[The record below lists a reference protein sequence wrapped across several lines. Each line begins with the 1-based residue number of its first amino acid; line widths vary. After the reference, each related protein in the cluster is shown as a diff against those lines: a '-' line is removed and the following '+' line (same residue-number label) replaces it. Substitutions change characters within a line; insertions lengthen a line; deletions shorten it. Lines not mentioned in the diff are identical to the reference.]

1 MKQNQSAYVR
11 NHAQSSRMRSLIKNI
26 VKWVEG
32 GEMEKARAIFDETQ
46 KAIDT
51 CAKKN
56 IIHKN
61 NAARKKSRIARLVGA
76 APQKK

>member
-1 MKQNQSAYVR
+1 ML
-11 NHAQSSRMRSLIKNI
+11 SLYKNI
-26 VKWVEG
+26 VQWAKEG
-32 GEMEKARAIFDETQ
+32 NTEKVTTFFDDAQ

-61 NAARKKSRIARLVGA
+61 NAARKKSRIAKMKNAIATPEKEA
-76 APQKK
+76 A